1 MKRAWMLGL
10 KLAGID
16 VCSSIGAR
24 GRGTDGHKEGGAVKH
39 LWIALSVLVWGCI
52 AASYRYRKD
61 VEGLRSAAWAAAAVG
76 LAIAAVLVAP

>member
-1 MKRAWMLGL
+1 M
-10 KLAGID
+10 
-16 VCSSIGAR
+16 
-24 GRGTDGHKEGGAVKH
+24 KH

-61 VEGLRSAAWAAAAVG
+61 VVGLRSAAWAAAAVG